1 MDSSDLTTAQA
12 EKMGDALGPY
22 LRYLH
27 RVKRRMEAR
36 GFPMTD
42 ELFQATNAAYDAAHG
57 LAVSLHY
64 LSCKSGVGRPAR
76 SKEGTQD
83 VERRSERGGNH

>member
-1 MDSSDLTTAQA
+1 MDSHDLTTAQA
-12 EKMGDALGPY
+12 ETMGAALGPY

-27 RVKRRMEAR
+27 RMIRRMEAR

-42 ELFQATNAAYDAAHG
+42 ELFQVTNATYDAAHG
-57 LAVSLHY
+57 LGVTLHR

-76 SKEGTQD
+76 SKEGNQNA
-83 VERRSERGGNH
+83 EGRSERGGNH

>member
-1 MDSSDLTTAQA
+1 MDSHDLSTEQC
-12 EKMGDALGPY
+12 EIMGDRLGPY

-57 LAVSLHY
+57 LTVSLHY
-64 LSCKSGVGRPAR
+64 LSCKSGVGRPA
-76 SKEGTQD
+76 KET
-83 VERRSERGGNH
+83 GGNTEDDP

>member
-1 MDSSDLTTAQA
+1 MDSQELTTAQA
-12 EKMGDALGPY
+12 QKMRDRLGPY

-27 RVKRRMEAR
+27 RMKRRMEAR

-57 LAVSLHY
+57 LTMRLHY

-76 SKEGTQD
+76 SKEGNQD
-83 VERRSERGGNH
+83 VEGRRECGGNH

>member
-1 MDSSDLTTAQA
+1 MQSGDLTRTQC

-22 LRYLH
+22 LRYLN
-27 RVKRRMEAR
+27 RAKRRMEAR

-57 LAVSLHY
+57 LKMRLHY
-64 LSCKSGVGRPAR
+64 LSCRSGVGRPAR
-76 SKEGTQD
+76 SKEGNQN